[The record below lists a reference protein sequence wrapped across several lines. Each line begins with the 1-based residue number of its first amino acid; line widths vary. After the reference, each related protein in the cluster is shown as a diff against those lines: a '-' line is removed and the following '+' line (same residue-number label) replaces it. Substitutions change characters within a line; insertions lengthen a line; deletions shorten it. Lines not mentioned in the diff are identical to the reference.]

1 MARAKQRWLPA
12 FLIPLALLAAVL
24 VGSVQAGASPS
35 LPPKS
40 AEEIIAMAVKTDV
53 RALSGKVSQVA
64 NLGLPQLP
72 GAGPSAEPGAAS
84 LLGLLAGTHD
94 ARVYV
99 DAPSKV
105 RLQILDALAE
115 RDVVVNGAD
124 AWFYNS
130 ADNSAV
136 HTTLPARRGSAG
148 TDGPADTQ
156 GPTAQAVTPESLAK
170 RVLTAIDA
178 STEVTPG
185 EPATVAGRSAYT
197 LLVKPRSTGTLVDS
211 AAINVDAETGL
222 PLAITVR
229 AKGQSDPAFSLSY
242 TELELGA
249 PDASLFTFV
258 PPEGAKVTEQTL
270 PSSNSKPAGSPPASK
285 HATKTT
291 GVGWE
296 SVVSL
301 PAGAL
306 PTAVFANPQI
316 SQALQPV
323 KGGRALTTALVN
335 ILVLDDGRVFAG
347 MVPLDRLESAAAS
360 G

>member
-35 LPPKS
+35 LPPKTV
-40 AEEIIAMAVKTDV
+40 EEIIAMAVKTDV

-72 GAGPSAEPGAAS
+72 GAGPSAEPGTAS
-84 LLGLLAGTHD
+84 LLGLLSGKHD
-94 ARVYV
+94 ARVYA
-99 DAPSKV
+99 DSPSKV

-115 RDVVVNGAD
+115 RDVVVNGTD

-136 HTTLPARRGSAG
+136 HTTLPSRSGSAG
-148 TDGPADTQ
+148 TDGPAETQ
-156 GPTAQAVTPESLAK
+156 GPTAPAVTPESVAQ
-170 RVLTAIDA
+170 RMLTAIDA
-178 STEVTPG
+178 STEATPG

-197 LLVKPRSTGTLVDS
+197 LLLKPRSTGTLVDS
-211 AAINVDAETGL
+211 ASINVDAETGL
-222 PLAITVR
+222 PLGVTVR
-229 AKGQSDPAFSLSY
+229 AKGQSDPAFALSY

-249 PDASLFTFV
+249 PDASVFNFV
-258 PPEGAKVTEQTL
+258 PPAGAKVTEQTL
-270 PSSNSKPAGSPPASK
+270 PSSNSKPAGSPQPSKPAV
-285 HATKTT
+285 KTT

-347 MVPLDRLESAAAS
+347 MVPLDRLESAAA